1 MDSASVTKPTM
12 ALNALAYDFESNT
25 KSSPSDCTKHRVLQE
40 PADVCAMRNFEIAHW
55 HLHKSAPHQIFALIQ
70 ESFLIGSELIMK
82 QVMPETDDWLS
93 TTPSVSPALKTNV
106 APSDYWQELLRKE

>member
-1 MDSASVTKPTM
+1 LPIGISTNPHLIRSLP
-12 ALNALAYDFESNT
+12 
-25 KSSPSDCTKHRVLQE
+25 SSKNH
-40 PADVCAMRNFEIAHW
+40 
-55 HLHKSAPHQIFALIQ
+55 
-70 ESFLIGSELIMK
+70 FLIGSELIMK